1 MADPSS
7 DHELA
12 HRFAATTADLLVVVQ
27 DEGLAK
33 GDSGSSLEQSGDGAA
48 HDLLVG
54 DIGEHRPDDGLLSEE
69 GHDDGARVAKARS
82 WIVDPLDGS
91 SGFGAGNAE
100 WAVHVALSIDGE
112 PLVGAV
118 SVPGMEWTA
127 STFDVPV
134 VPDRGSRRP
143 IVVTG
148 RSRSWSDGQLM
159 AAALDADLIACSS
172 AGVKA
177 MLVMAGD
184 ADVYV
189 HDAPLY
195 EWDVC
200 APVAVALAAGL
211 HATDSFG
218 ETLVFNKQRPVVD
231 SLVIC
236 RPEFAASVIRT
247 LNGRNR
253 S

>member
-1 MADPSS
+1 MRD

-12 HRFAATTADLLVVVQ
+12 HQLAQSTASRLVEIQ
-27 DEGLAK
+27 ESSYSSGRSGWWLEDAGDTEAHEYLA
-33 GDSGSSLEQSGDGAA
+33 
-48 HDLLVG
+48 
-54 DIGEHRPDDGLLSEE
+54 GELGRERPDDGFLSEE
-69 GHDDGARVAKARS
+69 GVDDGARVDCVRA

-91 SGFGAGNAE
+91 NGFGAGNAE
-100 WAVHVALSIDGE
+100 WAVHVGLAVDGE
-112 PLVGAV
+112 PSAGAV
-118 SVPGMEWTA
+118 AVPGMGLTA
-127 STFDVPV
+127 STRDVPR
-134 VPDRGSRRP
+134 VPDRGMRRP

-148 RSRSWSDGQLM
+148 RSRSWSDGRYLAQ
-159 AAALDADLIACSS
+159 ALDADLVACSS

-177 MLVMAGD
+177 MLIATGE

-211 HATDSFG
+211 DACASDGTRL
-218 ETLVFNKQRPVVD
+218 EFNKPSPIVP

-236 RPEFAASVIRT
+236 RREFTTDVVSALQARMQ
-247 LNGRNR
+247 
-253 S
+253 